1 MVTKEQLES
10 INNTIHEYNK
20 DITYELEDI
29 QFINGEWQSDYLN
42 NYADS
47 GFIYYQQYL
56 IVEQL
61 PNDQL
66 YIGIYVDTFSVNCD
80 GDLIDTELEDYYTI
94 DAEGECVD
102 G

>member
-10 INNTIHEYNK
+10 INDTVHEYNK
-20 DITYELEDI
+20 EITYELEDI
-29 QFINGEWQSDYLN
+29 KFIGGEWQSDYLN
-42 NYADS
+42 NYTDS

-56 IVEQL
+56 KVEPL
-61 PNDQL
+61 PNNQL

-80 GDLIDTELEDYYTI
+80 GDLIDTELEDYYII
-94 DAEGECVD
+94 DAEGEWVN